1 MNDSDCISFY
11 TAECSEFPVMGEC
24 HTGLSLEDAF
34 EKYDQIPG
42 ERMNGVKCIG
52 FDLQNGSEWSGMF
65 PLVTGNSIDKKLIN
79 SIPGFRDNRL
89 VQIAVE
95 RAEKLLEKRSH
106 EKSAPEKREEKQRGN
121 EAPKRKRREDVS
133 L

>member
-1 MNDSDCISFY
+1 MHLGKPLFQMID
-11 TAECSEFPVMGEC
+11 AAQLAGEPYLPDG
-24 HTGLSLEDAF
+24 H
-34 EKYDQIPG
+34 QI
-42 ERMNGVKCIG
+42 VA
-52 FDLQNGSEWSGMF
+52 D
-65 PLVTGNSIDKKLIN
+65 
-79 SIPGFRDNRL
+79 RL

>member
-1 MNDSDCISFY
+1 M
-11 TAECSEFPVMGEC
+11 
-24 HTGLSLEDAF
+24 
-34 EKYDQIPG
+34 
-42 ERMNGVKCIG
+42 
-52 FDLQNGSEWSGMF
+52 
-65 PLVTGNSIDKKLIN
+65 IN

>member
-1 MNDSDCISFY
+1 
-11 TAECSEFPVMGEC
+11 
-24 HTGLSLEDAF
+24 
-34 EKYDQIPG
+34 
-42 ERMNGVKCIG
+42 MNGVKCIG
-52 FDLQNGSEWSGMF
+52 FDLQDGSEWSGMF

-106 EKSAPEKREEKQRGN
+106 EKNVPEKREEKQRGN
-121 EAPKRKRREDVS
+121 EAPKKKRRGDMS